1 MSSIVII
8 LFQKHCWYIVVSLLK
23 YCYPLPRGPPAYLR
37 LAWPARLLRCCS
49 HAASTCT
56 TASAEIPQPS
66 RRRPDCDPLCSL
78 SEMTAAQRPLLSSRS
93 RGAAVASASRA
104 FPRATISPSPFPLPP
119 LPLPPLSLR
128 LPAGDVPHPASA
140 DTAAGNGG
148 GGGGWSGPG
157 RAEPG
162 QATGRPRRARG
173 PRRSS
178 MNTLVCKQNWCQN
191 G

>member
-1 MSSIVII
+1 MLDIVTI
-8 LFQKHCWYIVVSLLK
+8 L
-23 YCYPLPRGPPAYLR
+23 LPPTPRARGPPACLR
-37 LAWPARLLRCCS
+37 LAWLAWLRRCCS
-49 HAASTCT
+49 HAACT
-56 TASAEIPQPS
+56 TASARIPQPS
-66 RRRPDCDPLCSL
+66 RRRPDCCPLCSL
-78 SEMTAAQRPLLSSRS
+78 CTAQQHRDDVAQRPLRSSRS

-104 FPRATISPSPFPLPP
+104 FPRATISPSPSPLPP

-128 LPAGDVPHPASA
+128 LPAGDVPRPTSA
-140 DTAAGNGG
+140 DTAVGNGG

-178 MNTLVCKQNWCQN
+178 MNTLVCTQNWCQN